1 MREVRQIRRTDYLGA
16 GDHVQGIRLVYH
28 GLFRQDEAADR
39 RHIETDTDDNDDSTF
54 RFVCDRSSAG
64 DDVHTITG
72 SHVNRHGRNLR
83 CRYRIIR
90 QRTGIRHTVQLKVT
104 CPG

>member
-1 MREVRQIRRTDYLGA
+1 MREVRKIRRTDYLGA

-39 RHIETDTDDNDDSTF
+39 RHIETNTDDNDDSTL
-54 RFVCDRSSAG
+54 RFVCNRSSAG
-64 DDVHTITG
+64 DDVHTIAG
-72 SHVNRHGRNLR
+72 SCVSCHRRNLR
-83 CRYRIIR
+83 CRIIR

-104 CPG
+104 RPD

>member
-1 MREVRQIRRTDYLGA
+1 MREVRQVRRPDYLGA

-39 RHIETDTDDNDDSTF
+39 RHIETDDNDDSTL
-54 RFVCDRSSAG
+54 RFACDRSSAG
-64 DDVHTITG
+64 DDVHTIAG
-72 SHVNRHGRNLR
+72 SRVNRHGRNFR